1 MDIEILEEAAGLV
14 AQNFYELKTGT
25 RDIAQNQ
32 QAFDE
37 ALADTIFVINN
48 FMRVSSNIA
57 MTRES
62 KDNLDTV

>member
-14 AQNFYELKTGT
+14 AQNLYELRTGT
-25 RDIAQNQ
+25 RDIAVNQ
-32 QAFDE
+32 KAFDE

-57 MTRES
+57 MTREN
-62 KDNLDTV
+62 KEDTNG

>member
-25 RDIAQNQ
+25 RDIAKNQ

-37 ALADTIFVINN
+37 ALADTIFIINN
-48 FMRVSSNIA
+48 FMRVSSNLA
-57 MTRES
+57 MTRQKEEP
-62 KDNLDTV
+62 NDTV